1 MVDYEALTSVVQM
14 EHVFIFFY
22 QTTPTLF
29 ISGQHIVVPTLI
41 LRAPHKTTIRTHW
54 LRLNLNNYKN

>member
-41 LRAPHKTTIRTHW
+41 LRAPHKTTIRTH
-54 LRLNLNNYKN
+54 